1 MQLELP
7 VHREGTLFE
16 ALTWMIEHRHG
27 ISVET
32 RGLHTDH
39 RRWLVEYF
47 GDVPVRDVSFK
58 EVSGYIEHEIARG
71 IMRSTIKKRLTTLR
85 LSLDDA
91 YRRGILKGKTDWWPE
106 IQSDSRPGTDMWT
119 YQQYR
124 QGRLAFEPAQR
135 IGIDILF
142 WTGMHTSDVA
152 RWRRG
157 DVDLSNST
165 WRRYNTKSKAQ
176 PKWLPLPDEFA
187 RILEE
192 WFTTEGISEPALRVA
207 PQFWAFPSKGMIRT
221 CARAGLPHVTPLG
234 LRRSA
239 VSYIFE
245 LAIKR
250 NMSPD
255 QAAEFSALWLGHK
268 GDPRTSRIIRTH
280 YMRWTPDA
288 IDIANPFDVSRA
300 AQKSTTTV
308 V

>member
-1 MQLELP
+1 MQLELA
-7 VHREGTLFE
+7 VHQEGKLYE

-27 ISVET
+27 ITDAT
-32 RGLHTDH
+32 RSQHTDH

-47 GDVPVRDVSFK
+47 GDVPISGIGFS
-58 EVSGYIEHEIARG
+58 EVLQYIEHETARG

-91 YRRGILKGKTDWWPE
+91 WRRGVIKTRTDWWPD
-106 IQSDSRPGTDMWT
+106 IKSDSKPGQDIWT

-142 WTGMHTSDVA
+142 WTGMHVSDVHS
-152 RWRRG
+152 WRRS
-157 DVDLSNST
+157 DVDLARRT
-165 WRRYNTKSKAQ
+165 WLRYNTKSKAEA
-176 PKWLPLPDEFA
+176 KWLPLPEEFA

-192 WFTTEGISEPALRVA
+192 WFTAEGIVGPTFRVA
-207 PQFWAFPSKGMIRT
+207 PQFWVFPSKGMIRT

-245 LAIKR
+245 LSMKKA
-250 NMSPD
+250 MTPE
-255 QAAEFSALWLGHK
+255 QAAEFAALWLGHK

-280 YMRWTPDA
+280 YLRWTPDA
-288 IDIANPFDVSRA
+288 IKIANPF
-300 AQKSTTTV
+300 
-308 V
+308 

>member
-1 MQLELP
+1 MQLELA
-7 VHREGTLFE
+7 VHQEGKLYE

-27 ISVET
+27 IAVET
-32 RGLHTDH
+32 RGQHTDH

-47 GDVPVRDVSFK
+47 GDVPVASIRFT
-58 EVSGYIEHEIARG
+58 EVHGYIEHEIARG

-91 YRRGILKGKTDWWPE
+91 YRRGKLPARTDWWPE
-106 IQSDSRPGTDMWT
+106 LQSDSRPGQDMWT

-142 WTGMHTSDVA
+142 WTGMHTSDVH

-157 DVDLSNST
+157 DVDMANRT
-165 WRRYNTKSKAQ
+165 WRRYNTKSKAL

-187 RILEE
+187 QLLEE
-192 WFTTEGISEPALRVA
+192 WFSTEGICEPALRVA
-207 PQFWAFPSKGMIRT
+207 PQFWAFPSKAMIRI

-234 LRRSA
+234 FRRSVVA
-239 VSYIFE
+239 YIFE
-245 LAIKR
+245 QAMRKG
-250 NMSPD
+250 MTPE
-255 QAAEFSALWLGHK
+255 QAAEFAALWLGHK

-288 IDIANPFDVSRA
+288 VDIANPFDTAPRPSLPSVL
-300 AQKSTTTV
+300 QK
-308 V
+308 